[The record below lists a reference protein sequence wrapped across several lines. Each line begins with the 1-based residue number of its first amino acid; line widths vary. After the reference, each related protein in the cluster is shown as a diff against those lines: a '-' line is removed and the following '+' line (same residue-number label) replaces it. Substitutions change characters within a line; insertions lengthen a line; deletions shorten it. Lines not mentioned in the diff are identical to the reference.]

1 MFLIPHHCIFCEAG
15 SRKAIQ
21 KYVFLTARLKM
32 KVGLIKD
39 CWNIKNEDCIQWSAS
54 LIQMS
59 IMGTFIF
66 SNKFMGT
73 NIQVILNIFTSA
85 IYLSSSFLCADN
97 LVRNENVW
105 VNKAPSYA
113 STFQS
118 WFELIKIFTVNLY
131 PDSVAYNHGPF
142 KTSKL

>member
-21 KYVFLTARLKM
+21 KYVFWTARLKM
-32 KVGLIKD
+32 KVGLMKD
-39 CWNIKNEDCIQWSAS
+39 CWNIKNEDYIQWNTS

-105 VNKAPSYA
+105 VNK
-113 STFQS
+113 STIICKHIS
-118 WFELIKIFTVNLY
+118 VLIWTDKNLY
-131 PDSVAYNHGPF
+131 SEF
-142 KTSKL
+142 ISRLCSL